1 MRRTNI
7 GKGEMF
13 MSRTELADRLKRA
26 REAAGLALSDA
37 AARLGFQNYQTLS
50 SIEKGEREVKAN
62 ELILFAKTYFCNLN
76 SLLLGGD
83 ETQSAVHFL
92 WRKAPASEK
101 KLEMEALIK
110 HRIEQ
115 YQLLEN
121 LLGLKNKGTGN
132 LLQVSPEN
140 IRTNSEID
148 TLANRVG
155 NIFNIGGRPAF
166 ALQKVMEQMLRIKIL
181 FVELSEFGS
190 AAATV
195 HPEFGASIV
204 VNSEEAPWR
213 INFTLAHELF
223 HILTWNVCSPVDMEK
238 NGALFG
244 DIEKKADRFAST
256 LLLPENE
263 VRGEVSSRLTDH
275 KLTLSDLIDVA
286 REFGVSTQ
294 ALLYRMV
301 TLHLIQWEQAEAL
314 VKSDDLLML
323 DRRSRKGEGDKIPVS
338 ERFILLAVKCLRK
351 GLISR
356 GKFAELLNID
366 RVDIDEVIESYG
378 LTESEGE
385 SVEIVA
391 A

>member
-1 MRRTNI
+1 
-7 GKGEMF
+7 MF

-37 AARLGFQNYQTLS
+37 ATRLGFQNYQTLS

-92 WRKAPASEK
+92 WRKAPANEK
-101 KLEMEALIK
+101 KLEIEALIRQ
-110 HRIEQ
+110 RIEQ

-121 LLGLKNKGTGN
+121 LLGLEKKGAGN
-132 LLQVSPEN
+132 FLQVSPEN
-140 IRTNSEID
+140 IRTNYEID

-166 ALQKVMEQMLRIKIL
+166 ALQKVMEQMLGIKIL

-190 AAATV
+190 AASTV

-204 VNSEEAPWR
+204 VNCEEAPWR

-223 HILTWNVCSPVDMEK
+223 HILTWNICAPSEMEK
-238 NGALFG
+238 NGILFG

-263 VRGEVSSRLTDH
+263 VRGELSSRLTDH

-294 ALLYRMV
+294 ALVYRMV
-301 TLHLIQWEQAEAL
+301 TLRLIQWEQAEAL

-323 DRRSRKGEGDKIPVS
+323 DRRSRKSEGDKIPVS

-351 GLISR
+351 ALISR

-378 LTESEGE
+378 LTEAEGE

>member
-1 MRRTNI
+1 LRRLNV

-13 MSRTELADRLKRA
+13 MSRMELAERLKRA

-37 AARLGFQNYQTLS
+37 ASRLGFQNYQTLS

-62 ELILFAKTYFCNLN
+62 ELILFAQTYFCNLN

-83 ETQSAVHFL
+83 ESQPEVHFL
-92 WRKAPASEK
+92 WRKAPASGK
-101 KLEMEALIK
+101 KLEIEALIK

-121 LLGLKNKGTGN
+121 LLGLKNKGAGN

-190 AAATV
+190 AAATM

-223 HILTWNVCSPVDMEK
+223 HILTWNICPPVDMEK

-256 LLLPENE
+256 LLLPESE
-263 VRGEVSSRLTDH
+263 VRGELSSRLTDH

-294 ALLYRMV
+294 ALVYRMV
-301 TLHLIQWEQAEAL
+301 TLRLIQWEQAESL

-323 DRRSRKGEGDKIPVS
+323 DRRIRKGEGDKIPVS

-351 GLISR
+351 GFISR

-385 SVEIVA
+385 SFEIVA

>member
-1 MRRTNI
+1 
-7 GKGEMF
+7 
-13 MSRTELADRLKRA
+13 MSRMELAERLKRA

-37 AARLGFQNYQTLS
+37 ASRLGFQNYQTLS

-62 ELILFAKTYFCNLN
+62 ELILFAQTYFCNLN

-83 ETQSAVHFL
+83 ESQPEVHFL
-92 WRKAPASEK
+92 WRKAPASGK
-101 KLEMEALIK
+101 KLEIEALIK

-121 LLGLKNKGTGN
+121 LLGLKNKGAGN

-190 AAATV
+190 AAATM

-223 HILTWNVCSPVDMEK
+223 HILTWNICPPVDMEK

-256 LLLPENE
+256 LLLPESE
-263 VRGEVSSRLTDH
+263 VRGELSSRLTDH

-294 ALLYRMV
+294 ALVYRMV
-301 TLHLIQWEQAEAL
+301 TLRLIQWEQAESL

-323 DRRSRKGEGDKIPVS
+323 DRRIRKGEGDKIPVS

-351 GLISR
+351 GFISR

-385 SVEIVA
+385 SFEIVA

>member
-1 MRRTNI
+1 MSGR
-7 GKGEMF
+7 EMTF
-13 MSRTELADRLKRA
+13 MSRMELADRLKRA
-26 REAAGLALSDA
+26 REAAGLALSEA
-37 AARLGFQNYQTLS
+37 ASRLGFPNYQTLS
-50 SIEKGEREVKAN
+50 SIEKGDREVKAN
-62 ELILFAKTYFCNLN
+62 ELIVFAKTYFCNLN
-76 SLLLGGD
+76 SLLLGSD
-83 ETQSAVHFL
+83 ETQPAVHFL
-92 WRKAPASEK
+92 WRKAPVSEK
-101 KLEMEALIK
+101 KLEIEALIK
-110 HRIEQ
+110 HRIDQ
-115 YQLLEN
+115 YLLLEN
-121 LLGLKNKGTGN
+121 LLGLEYKGSGN

-140 IRTNSEID
+140 IRTNYEID
-148 TLANRVG
+148 TLANTVG
-155 NIFNIGGRPAF
+155 KLFNIGSRPAF

-190 AAATV
+190 AASMV
-195 HPEFGASIV
+195 HPAFGASIV
-204 VNSEEAPWR
+204 VNCEEAPWR

-223 HILTWNVCSPVDMEK
+223 HILTWNICTPSEMEK
-238 NGALFG
+238 NGSLFG
-244 DIEKKADRFAST
+244 DIEKKADRFASA

-263 VRGEVSSRLTDH
+263 VRGELSSRLTDH

-294 ALLYRMV
+294 ALVYRMV
-301 TLHLIQWEQAEAL
+301 NLHLIQWEQADAL

-323 DRRSRKGEGDKIPVS
+323 DRRIRKGEGDKAPVS

-378 LTESEGE
+378 LTELEGE

>member
-1 MRRTNI
+1 M
-7 GKGEMF
+7 
-13 MSRTELADRLKRA
+13 ELADRLKRA

-37 AARLGFQNYQTLS
+37 ASRLGFQNYQTLS

-62 ELILFAKTYFCNLN
+62 ELILFAQTYFCNLN

-83 ETQSAVHFL
+83 ESQPEVHFL
-92 WRKAPASEK
+92 WRKAPASGK
-101 KLEMEALIK
+101 KLEIEALIK

-121 LLGLKNKGTGN
+121 LLGLKNKGAGN
-132 LLQVSPEN
+132 LLQVSPED
-140 IRTNSEID
+140 IRTNSDID

-190 AAATV
+190 AAAMM

-223 HILTWNVCSPVDMEK
+223 HILTWNICPPADMEK

-256 LLLPENE
+256 LLLPESE
-263 VRGEVSSRLTDH
+263 VRGELSSRLTDH

-294 ALLYRMV
+294 ALVYRMV
-301 TLHLIQWEQAEAL
+301 TLRLIQWEQAEAL

-323 DRRSRKGEGDKIPVS
+323 DRRIRKGEGDKIPVS
-338 ERFILLAVKCLRK
+338 ERFILHAVKCLRK
-351 GLISR
+351 GFISR

-385 SVEIVA
+385 SFEIVA

>member
-1 MRRTNI
+1 M
-7 GKGEMF
+7 
-13 MSRTELADRLKRA
+13 
-26 REAAGLALSDA
+26 ALSDA

-83 ETQSAVHFL
+83 ETLPEVHFL
-92 WRKAPASEK
+92 WRKAPANEK
-101 KLEMEALIK
+101 KLEREALIK
-110 HRIEQ
+110 QRIEQ

-121 LLGLKNKGTGN
+121 LLGLENKGAGN
-132 LLQVSPEN
+132 LLRVSPEN

-190 AAATV
+190 AASTV

-223 HILTWNVCSPVDMEK
+223 HILTWNICPPDEMEK

-244 DIEKKADRFAST
+244 DLEKKADRFAAT

-263 VRGEVSSRLTDH
+263 VRGELSSRVTDH
-275 KLTLSDLIDVA
+275 RLTLSDLIDVA

-294 ALLYRMV
+294 ALVYRMV

-323 DRRSRKGEGDKIPVS
+323 DRRIRKGEGDKIPVS

>member
-1 MRRTNI
+1 
-7 GKGEMF
+7 
-13 MSRTELADRLKRA
+13 MSRMELADRLKRA
-26 REAAGLALSDA
+26 REAAGLALSEA

-62 ELILFAKTYFCNLN
+62 ELVLFAKTYFCNLN
-76 SLLLGGD
+76 NLLLGSN
-83 ETQSAVHFL
+83 ETQPAVHFL
-92 WRKAPASEK
+92 WRKAPVSEK
-101 KLEMEALIK
+101 KLEIEALIK

-121 LLGLKNKGTGN
+121 LLSLEYKGAGN

-140 IRTNSEID
+140 IRTNYEID

-155 NIFNIGGRPAF
+155 NIFNIGSRPAF

-190 AAATV
+190 AASTV

-204 VNSEEAPWR
+204 VNCEEAPWR

-223 HILTWNVCSPVDMEK
+223 HILTWNICSPSEMEK
-238 NGALFG
+238 NGSLFG

-263 VRGEVSSRLTDH
+263 VRGELSSRLTEH
-275 KLTLSDLIDVA
+275 KLTHSDLIDVA

-301 TLHLIQWEQAEAL
+301 NLNLIRWEQAEAL
-314 VKSDDLLML
+314 LKSDDLLML
-323 DRRSRKGEGDKIPVS
+323 DRRIRKGEGDKAPVS

-356 GKFAELLNID
+356 GKFAELLHID

>member
-1 MRRTNI
+1 
-7 GKGEMF
+7 
-13 MSRTELADRLKRA
+13 MSRMELADRLKRA

-37 AARLGFQNYQTLS
+37 ASRLGFQNYQTLS
-50 SIEKGEREVKAN
+50 NIEKGEREVKAN
-62 ELILFAKTYFCNLN
+62 ELILFAKTYFCNVN
-76 SLLLGGD
+76 SLLLGSD
-83 ETQSAVHFL
+83 EAQPAVHFL
-92 WRKAPASEK
+92 WRKAPFSEN
-101 KLEMEALIK
+101 KLEIEALIK
-110 HRIEQ
+110 QRIEQ
-115 YQLLEN
+115 YQLLES
-121 LLGLKNKGTGN
+121 LLGLEYKGTGN
-132 LLQVSPEN
+132 VLQVSPEN
-140 IRTNSEID
+140 IRTNHEID
-148 TLANRVG
+148 VLANRVG
-155 NIFNIGGRPAF
+155 KMFDIGSRPAF

-190 AAATV
+190 AASTV
-195 HPEFGASIV
+195 HPKFGASIV
-204 VNSEEAPWR
+204 VNCEEAPWR

-223 HILTWNVCSPVDMEK
+223 HILTWHICSPSEIER
-238 NGALFG
+238 NSSLFG

-263 VRGEVSSRLTDH
+263 VRGELNSRLTDH

-294 ALLYRMV
+294 ALVYRMV
-301 TLHLIQWEQAEAL
+301 TLQLIQWEQAEAL

-323 DRRSRKGEGDKIPVS
+323 DRRIRKCEGDKVPVS
-338 ERFILLAVKCLRK
+338 ERFILLAVKSLRK